1 MMPPDPPTGFFGK
14 LPTRGDFLRVGLP
27 RSFTDPL
34 DDWLRGALAASRS
47 FFGERWE
54 AVWEAAPIW
63 RFALP
68 PGACGPDP
76 AIGVMLASRDS
87 VGRTFPLVLARLAPA
102 SDPMAA
108 AFMAAAERA
117 GRTAITAALEPV
129 AVQAMLR
136 LPAEH
141 PSDLPAA
148 MTTQGWTALPAP
160 SDLAAMLEPASETP

>member
-1 MMPPDPPTGFFGK
+1 MPPDPPTGFFGK

-47 FFGERWE
+47 FFGERWD
-54 AVWEAAPIW
+54 AVWAAAPIW

-68 PGACGPDP
+68 PGACGPNP
-76 AIGVMLASRDS
+76 AIGVMLPSMDS
-87 VGRTFPLVLARLAPA
+87 VERRFPLVLARLTPA

-108 AFMAAAERA
+108 AFLAAAEGA
-117 GRTAITAALEPV
+117 GRAAITATLEPE
-129 AVQAMLR
+129 AVHMMLR

-141 PSDLPAA
+141 SPDLPAA
-148 MTTQGWTALPAP
+148 MTTQWWTALPTPA
-160 SDLAAMLEPASETP
+160 DFAAMLDAAAEAP